1 MFIVIC
7 ISVVCSRVGGRD
19 HMIVG
24 FTSTVAISNYHS
36 ESREIDIRTLKG
48 NVYFIQHYVIKF
60 ISDLIFLKILVKV
73 ALNTL
78 TLQILFNIQ
87 V

>member
-1 MFIVIC
+1 LDLHLQLQ
-7 ISVVCSRVGGRD
+7 SVTIIAKVVK
-19 HMIVG
+19 V
-24 FTSTVAISNYHS
+24 VKVVK
-36 ESREIDIRTLKG
+36 LKG

-60 ISDLIFLKILVKV
+60 ISDLIFLKKLVKV